1 MQKIKTTTKKTKTLG
16 VMRLE
21 SKINNFPVPFEERRD
36 IWSGF
41 NVRVCGNVC
50 VRERA
55 RAPDEA
61 CNAICHVFMGGPF
74 LLHAS
79 DQAFSKCLFFSLT
92 NGSLHAQGSLSRIFT
107 VFTKAAK
114 KKKKRRRLE
123 IQFGTTWGA
132 NKARPPQN
140 AL

>member
-1 MQKIKTTTKKTKTLG
+1 MQKKPQPTTKITKTLG

-36 IWSGF
+36 IWYGF
-41 NVRVCGNVC
+41 NARVCGNVC
-50 VRERA
+50 AWERA

-79 DQAFSKCLFFSLT
+79 DQAFSKCLLFPWQMGHFT
-92 NGSLHAQGSLSRIFT
+92 HEDLSPEYLLCLQ
-107 VFTKAAK
+107 KLQK
-114 KKKKRRRLE
+114 KKK
-123 IQFGTTWGA
+123 IWNPIWNNMGS
-132 NKARPPQN
+132 
-140 AL
+140 